1 MIINAEKNDI
11 KVIGDIKEFKT
22 SIDPK
27 NIEFITTLLSSNLYS
42 NPEKS
47 FIREIVSNAWDS
59 HVEAGT
65 TDTPVII
72 RFKEITHSNWEIT
85 IRDFGIGLS
94 PERFKEVY
102 CNIGSSTKRESNE
115 LIGGFGIGK
124 YSSLACTDTVF
135 ITSYY
140 KGISYLYVMVK
151 SGNTITTNLVSETP
165 TKEKDGV
172 EVTIKNISYIIPYMK
187 ALDSIVFFPNI
198 YIDGIS
204 NIINK
209 SKIKRFNNFAV
220 SSVTLIDKI
229 LLGNVLY
236 PCDTEKFIPEVR
248 EFLYNIERSGIVV
261 KFNIG
266 ELNITPNRE
275 NIIYTKDTINKITN
289 RILAAKKELED
300 LIANKLNKDYDNLY
314 EYWKVIKNNIKYN
327 PLTDDYTSCYSRYAD
342 CVGYYTH
349 VIASNLTFKG
359 SKVLGEADCTN
370 FLNVFFYLQLPF
382 LKGLFHNDKFYQNKI
397 PLIIENRTRM
407 NEPLILAINNTS
419 LTAIAKAWLN
429 KTYEEYTIITEFDK
443 DSFKL
448 YIEDNIADL
457 KTFHKKDEIIDY
469 MYEYLTSKIIKIDL
483 DTNTDFLKFKEDLKK
498 NKISIKKIKEVIIY
512 IQETEFYRRIIKFPS
527 IEKCIEYIKTL
538 KKGIILTDLQD
549 GVTWINIADTR
560 NLIVISARKEIVEAL
575 KEANPSFLVDK
586 QYIIKKDPVI
596 VKFHT
601 MIKEFVNAKFHVPS
615 EFYSR
620 DFLLTVPPYL
630 REEFCNIIRFYHWH
644 SKTNAYYLVADKD
657 DIPIDSY
664 TQYICRKFIKYFN
677 SYVNLINEIDFPS
690 DKNSLENILTS
701 AVILK
706 KKIYRLDYKMYEKVK
721 SNKLIK
727 VLCEK

>member
-1 MIINAEKNDI
+1 M
-11 KVIGDIKEFKT
+11 
-22 SIDPK
+22 
-27 NIEFITTLLSSNLYS
+27 
-42 NPEKS
+42 
-47 FIREIVSNAWDS
+47 
-59 HVEAGT
+59 
-65 TDTPVII
+65 
-72 RFKEITHSNWEIT
+72 
-85 IRDFGIGLS
+85 
-94 PERFKEVY
+94 
-102 CNIGSSTKRESNE
+102 
-115 LIGGFGIGK
+115 IGK

-172 EVTIKNISYIIPYMK
+172 EVTIKNISYIIPYTK

-236 PCDTEKFIPEVR
+236 PCDTNKFIPEVR
-248 EFLYNIERSGIVV
+248 EFLYNIEHSGIVV

-275 NIIYTKDTINKITN
+275 NIIYTKDTINKITD

-314 EYWKVIKNNIKYN
+314 EYWKLIRGNIKYN
-327 PLTDDYTSCYSRYAD
+327 PLTDDYTSCSSRYAD

-359 SKVLGEADCTN
+359 SKVLGESNCTS
-370 FLNVFFYLQLPF
+370 FLNVFFYLPLPF
-382 LKGLFHNDKFYQNKI
+382 LKGLFHNDKFYQKI
-397 PLIIENRTRM
+397 PSVIEKRTRM
-407 NEPLILAINNTS
+407 DEPLILAINNTR

-448 YIEDNIADL
+448 YIEDSIVGL

-469 MYEYLTSKIIKIDL
+469 MYEYLTSKIIKINL

-527 IEKCIEYIKTL
+527 IEKCIKYIKTL

-549 GVTWINIADTR
+549 GATWIDIANTR
-560 NLIVISARKEIVEAL
+560 KLIVISARKEIVEAL

-601 MIKEFVNAKFHVPS
+601 MIKEFGNAKFHIPS

-620 DFLLTVPPYL
+620 DFLLTVPIYL

-644 SKTNAYYLVADKD
+644 SKASAYYLAANND

-677 SYVNLINEIDFPS
+677 SYTNLIDEIDFPS

>member
-1 MIINAEKNDI
+1 
-11 KVIGDIKEFKT
+11 
-22 SIDPK
+22 
-27 NIEFITTLLSSNLYS
+27 
-42 NPEKS
+42 
-47 FIREIVSNAWDS
+47 
-59 HVEAGT
+59 
-65 TDTPVII
+65 
-72 RFKEITHSNWEIT
+72 
-85 IRDFGIGLS
+85 
-94 PERFKEVY
+94 
-102 CNIGSSTKRESNE
+102 
-115 LIGGFGIGK
+115 
-124 YSSLACTDTVF
+124 
-135 ITSYY
+135 
-140 KGISYLYVMVK
+140 
-151 SGNTITTNLVSETP
+151 
-165 TKEKDGV
+165 
-172 EVTIKNISYIIPYMK
+172 MK

-220 SSVTLIDKI
+220 ASVTLIDKI

-300 LIANKLNKDYDNLY
+300 LIANKFNKDYDNLY
-314 EYWKVIKNNIKYN
+314 EYWKIIKNNIKYN
-327 PLTDDYTSCYSRYAD
+327 PLTDDYTLCYSRYAD

-359 SKVLGEADCTN
+359 SKVLSEADCIS
-370 FLNVFFYLQLPF
+370 FLNVFFYLPLPF
-382 LKGLFHNDKFYQNKI
+382 LKGLFHNDRFYQNKI
-397 PLIIENRTRM
+397 PSVIEDRTIM
-407 NEPLILAINNTS
+407 YEPLILAINNTR

-429 KTYEEYTIITEFDK
+429 KTYEKYTIITEFDK

-448 YIEDNIADL
+448 YIEDSITDL

-469 MYEYLTSKIIKIDL
+469 MYEYLTSKIIKINL

-527 IEKCIEYIKTL
+527 IEKCIKYIKTL

-549 GVTWINIADTR
+549 GATWIDIANTR
-560 NLIVISARKEIVEAL
+560 KLIVISARKEIVEAL

-601 MIKEFVNAKFHVPS
+601 MIKEFGNAKFHVPS

-620 DFLLTVPPYL
+620 DFLLTVPIYL
-630 REEFCNIIRFYHWH
+630 RKEFFNIIKFYHWY
-644 SKTNAYYLVADKD
+644 SKASAYYLAANND

-677 SYVNLINEIDFPS
+677 SYVNLIDEIDFPT

-701 AVILK
+701 AAILK

>member
-1 MIINAEKNDI
+1 M
-11 KVIGDIKEFKT
+11 
-22 SIDPK
+22 
-27 NIEFITTLLSSNLYS
+27 
-42 NPEKS
+42 
-47 FIREIVSNAWDS
+47 
-59 HVEAGT
+59 
-65 TDTPVII
+65 
-72 RFKEITHSNWEIT
+72 
-85 IRDFGIGLS
+85 
-94 PERFKEVY
+94 
-102 CNIGSSTKRESNE
+102 
-115 LIGGFGIGK
+115 IGK

-248 EFLYNIERSGIVV
+248 EFLYNIEHSGIVV

-275 NIIYTKDTINKITN
+275 NIIYTKDTINKITD

-300 LIANKLNKDYDNLY
+300 LIANKFNKDYDNLY
-314 EYWKVIKNNIKYN
+314 EYWKLIRRNIKYN
-327 PLTDDYTSCYSRYAD
+327 PLTDDYTSCSSRYAD

-359 SKVLGEADCTN
+359 SKVLSEADCIS
-370 FLNVFFYLQLPF
+370 FLNVFFYLPLPF
-382 LKGLFHNDKFYQNKI
+382 LKGLFYNDKFYQNKI

-407 NEPLILAINNTS
+407 DEPLILAINNTR

-429 KTYEEYTIITEFDK
+429 KTYEKYTIITEFDK

-448 YIEDNIADL
+448 YIEDSIADL

-469 MYEYLTSKIIKIDL
+469 MYEYLTSKIIKINL

-527 IEKCIEYIKTL
+527 IEKCIKYIKTL

-549 GVTWINIADTR
+549 GATWIDIANTR
-560 NLIVISARKEIVEAL
+560 KLIVISARKEIVEAL

-601 MIKEFVNAKFHVPS
+601 MIKEFGNAKFHVPS
-615 EFYSR
+615 EFCSR
-620 DFLLTVPPYL
+620 DFLLTVPIYL
-630 REEFCNIIRFYHWH
+630 RKEFFNIIKFYHWY
-644 SKTNAYYLVADKD
+644 SKASAYYLAANND

-677 SYVNLINEIDFPS
+677 SYTNLIDEIDFPF

>member
-1 MIINAEKNDI
+1 M
-11 KVIGDIKEFKT
+11 
-22 SIDPK
+22 
-27 NIEFITTLLSSNLYS
+27 
-42 NPEKS
+42 
-47 FIREIVSNAWDS
+47 
-59 HVEAGT
+59 
-65 TDTPVII
+65 
-72 RFKEITHSNWEIT
+72 
-85 IRDFGIGLS
+85 
-94 PERFKEVY
+94 
-102 CNIGSSTKRESNE
+102 
-115 LIGGFGIGK
+115 IGK

-220 SSVTLIDKI
+220 ASVTLIDKI

-248 EFLYNIERSGIVV
+248 EFLYNIEHSGIVV

-275 NIIYTKDTINKITN
+275 NIIYTKDTINKITD

-300 LIANKLNKDYDNLY
+300 LIANKFNKDYDNLY
-314 EYWKVIKNNIKYN
+314 EYWKVLRRNIKYN
-327 PLTDDYTSCYSRYAD
+327 PLTDDYTSCSSRYAD

-359 SKVLGEADCTN
+359 SKVLSEADCIS
-370 FLNVFFYLQLPF
+370 FLNVFFYLPLPF
-382 LKGLFHNDKFYQNKI
+382 LKGLSHNDKFYQNKI

-407 NEPLILAINNTS
+407 DEPLILAINNTR

-429 KTYEEYTIITEFDK
+429 KTYEKYTIITEFDK

-448 YIEDNIADL
+448 YIEDSIADL

-469 MYEYLTSKIIKIDL
+469 MYEYLTSKIIKINL

-527 IEKCIEYIKTL
+527 IEKCIKYIKTL

-549 GVTWINIADTR
+549 GATWIDIANTR
-560 NLIVISARKEIVEAL
+560 KLIVISARKEIVEAL

-601 MIKEFVNAKFHVPS
+601 MIKEFGNAKFHVPS

-620 DFLLTVPPYL
+620 DFLLTVPIYL
-630 REEFCNIIRFYHWH
+630 RKEFFNIIKFYHWY
-644 SKTNAYYLVADKD
+644 SKASAYYLAANND

-677 SYVNLINEIDFPS
+677 SYTNLIDEIDFPP

>member
-1 MIINAEKNDI
+1 
-11 KVIGDIKEFKT
+11 
-22 SIDPK
+22 
-27 NIEFITTLLSSNLYS
+27 
-42 NPEKS
+42 
-47 FIREIVSNAWDS
+47 
-59 HVEAGT
+59 
-65 TDTPVII
+65 
-72 RFKEITHSNWEIT
+72 
-85 IRDFGIGLS
+85 
-94 PERFKEVY
+94 
-102 CNIGSSTKRESNE
+102 
-115 LIGGFGIGK
+115 
-124 YSSLACTDTVF
+124 
-135 ITSYY
+135 
-140 KGISYLYVMVK
+140 MVK

-220 SSVTLIDKI
+220 ASVTLIDKI

-248 EFLYNIERSGIVV
+248 EFLYNIEHSGIVV

-275 NIIYTKDTINKITN
+275 NIIYTKDTINKITD

-300 LIANKLNKDYDNLY
+300 LIANKFNKDYDNLY
-314 EYWKVIKNNIKYN
+314 EYWKLIRRNIKYN
-327 PLTDDYTSCYSRYAD
+327 PLTDDYTSCSSRYAD

-359 SKVLGEADCTN
+359 SKVLSEADCIS
-370 FLNVFFYLQLPF
+370 FLNVFFYLPLPF
-382 LKGLFHNDKFYQNKI
+382 LKGLFYNDKFYQNKI

-407 NEPLILAINNTS
+407 DEPLILAINNTR

-429 KTYEEYTIITEFDK
+429 KTYEKYTIITEFDK

-448 YIEDNIADL
+448 YIEDSIVDL

-469 MYEYLTSKIIKIDL
+469 MYEYLTSKIIKINL

-527 IEKCIEYIKTL
+527 IEKCIKYIKTL

-549 GVTWINIADTR
+549 GATWIDIANTR
-560 NLIVISARKEIVEAL
+560 KLIVISARKEIVEAL

-601 MIKEFVNAKFHVPS
+601 MIKEFGNAKFHVPS

-620 DFLLTVPPYL
+620 DFLLTVPIYL
-630 REEFCNIIRFYHWH
+630 RKEFFNIIKFYHWY
-644 SKTNAYYLVADKD
+644 SKASAYYLAANND

-677 SYVNLINEIDFPS
+677 SYVNLIDEIDFPP

>member
-1 MIINAEKNDI
+1 
-11 KVIGDIKEFKT
+11 
-22 SIDPK
+22 
-27 NIEFITTLLSSNLYS
+27 
-42 NPEKS
+42 
-47 FIREIVSNAWDS
+47 
-59 HVEAGT
+59 
-65 TDTPVII
+65 
-72 RFKEITHSNWEIT
+72 
-85 IRDFGIGLS
+85 
-94 PERFKEVY
+94 
-102 CNIGSSTKRESNE
+102 
-115 LIGGFGIGK
+115 
-124 YSSLACTDTVF
+124 
-135 ITSYY
+135 
-140 KGISYLYVMVK
+140 MVK

-172 EVTIKNISYIIPYMK
+172 EVTIKNISYIIPYTK

-248 EFLYNIERSGIVV
+248 EFLYNIAHSGIVV

-275 NIIYTKDTINKITN
+275 NIIYTKDTINKITD

-300 LIANKLNKDYDNLY
+300 LIANKLNKNYDNLY
-314 EYWKVIKNNIKYN
+314 EYWKLIKGNIKYN
-327 PLTDDYTSCYSRYAD
+327 PLTDDYTSCSSRYAD

-359 SKVLGEADCTN
+359 SKVLGESNCTS

-397 PLIIENRTRM
+397 PLIIEKRTRM
-407 NEPLILAINNTS
+407 DEPLILAINNTR

-429 KTYEEYTIITEFDK
+429 KTYKEYTIITEFDK

-448 YIEDNIADL
+448 YIEDKIADL

-469 MYEYLTSKIIKIDL
+469 MYEYLTSKIIKINL

-512 IQETEFYRRIIKFPS
+512 IQETKFYRRIIKFPS
-527 IEKCIEYIKTL
+527 IEKCIKYIKTL

-549 GVTWINIADTR
+549 GVTWIDIANTR

-601 MIKEFVNAKFHVPS
+601 MIKEFGNAKFHVPS

-620 DFLLTVPPYL
+620 DFLLTVPIYL

-644 SKTNAYYLVADKD
+644 SKASAYYLAANND

-677 SYVNLINEIDFPS
+677 SYVNLIDEIDFPS

>member
-248 EFLYNIERSGIVV
+248 EFLYNIEHSGIVV

-275 NIIYTKDTINKITN
+275 NIIYTKDTINKITD

-300 LIANKLNKDYDNLY
+300 LIANKLNKDYNNLY
-314 EYWKVIKNNIKYN
+314 EYWKVIRGNIKYN
-327 PLTDDYTSCYSRYAD
+327 PLTDDYTSCSSRYAD

-359 SKVLGEADCTN
+359 SKVLGESDCTS
-370 FLNVFFYLQLPF
+370 FLNRFFYLQLPF
-382 LKGLFHNDKFYQNKI
+382 LKGIFHNDKFYQNKI
-397 PLIIENRTRM
+397 PLVYEDRTRM
-407 NEPLILAINNTS
+407 GEPLILAINNTR

-429 KTYEEYTIITEFDK
+429 KTYKKYTIITEFDK

-448 YIEDNIADL
+448 YIEDSIADL

-469 MYEYLTSKIIKIDL
+469 MYEYLTSKIIKINL

-527 IEKCIEYIKTL
+527 IEKCIKYIKTL

-549 GVTWINIADTR
+549 GVTWIDIANTR

-601 MIKEFVNAKFHVPS
+601 MIKEFGNAKFHVPS

-630 REEFCNIIRFYHWH
+630 RKEFLNIIKFYHWH

-677 SYVNLINEIDFPS
+677 SYINLINEIDFPS

>member
-1 MIINAEKNDI
+1 M
-11 KVIGDIKEFKT
+11 
-22 SIDPK
+22 
-27 NIEFITTLLSSNLYS
+27 
-42 NPEKS
+42 
-47 FIREIVSNAWDS
+47 
-59 HVEAGT
+59 
-65 TDTPVII
+65 
-72 RFKEITHSNWEIT
+72 
-85 IRDFGIGLS
+85 
-94 PERFKEVY
+94 
-102 CNIGSSTKRESNE
+102 
-115 LIGGFGIGK
+115 IGK

-172 EVTIKNISYIIPYMK
+172 EITIKNISYIMPYMN

-248 EFLYNIERSGIVV
+248 EFLYNIEHSGIVV

-275 NIIYTKDTINKITN
+275 NIIYTKDTINKITD

-314 EYWKVIKNNIKYN
+314 EYWELIRRNIKYN
-327 PLTDDYTSCYSRYAD
+327 PLTDDYTSCSSRYANY
-342 CVGYYTH
+342 VGYYTH

-359 SKVLGEADCTN
+359 SKVLGESDCIS

-382 LKGLFHNDKFYQNKI
+382 LKGIFHNDKFYQNKI
-397 PLIIENRTRM
+397 PSVIENRTRM
-407 NEPLILAINNTS
+407 NEPLILAINNTR

-469 MYEYLTSKIIKIDL
+469 MYEYLTSKIIKINL

-527 IEKCIEYIKTL
+527 IEKCIKYIKTL

-549 GVTWINIADTR
+549 GATWIDIANTR
-560 NLIVISARKEIVEAL
+560 KLIVISARKEIVEAL

-601 MIKEFVNAKFHVPS
+601 MIKEFGNAKFHVPS

-620 DFLLTVPPYL
+620 DFLLTVPIYL
-630 REEFCNIIRFYHWH
+630 REEFCNIIKFYHWH
-644 SKTNAYYLVADKD
+644 SKASAYYLAANND

-677 SYVNLINEIDFPS
+677 SYTSLIDEIDFPS

>member
-172 EVTIKNISYIIPYMK
+172 EITIKNISYIIPYMR

-236 PCDTEKFIPEVR
+236 PCDTEKFIPEAR
-248 EFLYNIERSGIVV
+248 EFLYNIEHSGIVV

-275 NIIYTKDTINKITN
+275 NIIYTKDTINKITD

-314 EYWKVIKNNIKYN
+314 EYWKLIRGNIKYN
-327 PLTDDYTSCYSRYAD
+327 PLTDDYTSCSSRYAD

-359 SKVLGEADCTN
+359 SKVLGESDCIS

-382 LKGLFHNDKFYQNKI
+382 LKGIFHNDKFYQNKI
-397 PLIIENRTRM
+397 PLVIENRTRM
-407 NEPLILAINNTS
+407 DEPLILAINNTR
-419 LTAIAKAWLN
+419 LTAIAKTWLN

-469 MYEYLTSKIIKIDL
+469 MYEYLTSKIIKINL

-527 IEKCIEYIKTL
+527 IEKCIKYIKTL

-549 GVTWINIADTR
+549 GATWIDIANTR
-560 NLIVISARKEIVEAL
+560 KLIVISARKEIVEAL

-601 MIKEFVNAKFHVPS
+601 MIKEFGNAKFHVPS

-620 DFLLTVPPYL
+620 DFLLTVPIYL
-630 REEFCNIIRFYHWH
+630 REEFCNIIKFYHWH
-644 SKTNAYYLVADKD
+644 SKASAYYLVANND

-677 SYVNLINEIDFPS
+677 SYTSLIDEIDFPS

>member
-1 MIINAEKNDI
+1 M
-11 KVIGDIKEFKT
+11 
-22 SIDPK
+22 
-27 NIEFITTLLSSNLYS
+27 
-42 NPEKS
+42 
-47 FIREIVSNAWDS
+47 
-59 HVEAGT
+59 
-65 TDTPVII
+65 
-72 RFKEITHSNWEIT
+72 
-85 IRDFGIGLS
+85 
-94 PERFKEVY
+94 
-102 CNIGSSTKRESNE
+102 
-115 LIGGFGIGK
+115 IGK

-248 EFLYNIERSGIVV
+248 EFLYNIEHSGIVV

-275 NIIYTKDTINKITN
+275 NIIYTKDTINKITD

-300 LIANKLNKDYDNLY
+300 LIANKFNKDYDNLY
-314 EYWKVIKNNIKYN
+314 EYWKLIRRNIKYN
-327 PLTDDYTSCYSRYAD
+327 PLTDDYTSCSSRYAD

-359 SKVLGEADCTN
+359 SKVLSEADCIS
-370 FLNVFFYLQLPF
+370 FLNVFFYLPLPF
-382 LKGLFHNDKFYQNKI
+382 LKGLFYNDKFYQNKI

-407 NEPLILAINNTS
+407 DEPLILAINNTR

-429 KTYEEYTIITEFDK
+429 KTYEKYTIITEFDK

-448 YIEDNIADL
+448 YIEDSIADR

-469 MYEYLTSKIIKIDL
+469 MYEYLTSKIIKINL

-527 IEKCIEYIKTL
+527 IEKCIKYIKTL

-549 GVTWINIADTR
+549 GATWIDIANTR
-560 NLIVISARKEIVEAL
+560 KLIVISARKEIVEAL

-601 MIKEFVNAKFHVPS
+601 MIKEFGNAKFHVPS
-615 EFYSR
+615 EFCSR
-620 DFLLTVPPYL
+620 DFLLTVPIYL
-630 REEFCNIIRFYHWH
+630 RKEFFNIIKFYHWY
-644 SKTNAYYLVADKD
+644 SKASAYYLAANND

-677 SYVNLINEIDFPS
+677 SYTNLIDEIDFPP

>member
-248 EFLYNIERSGIVV
+248 EFLYNIEYSGIVV

-275 NIIYTKDTINKITN
+275 NIIYTKDTINKITD

-314 EYWKVIKNNIKYN
+314 EYLKVIRGNIKYN
-327 PLTDDYTSCYSRYAD
+327 PLTDDYTSCSSRYAD

-359 SKVLGEADCTN
+359 SKVLGESDCTS
-370 FLNVFFYLQLPF
+370 FLNRFFYLQLPF
-382 LKGLFHNDKFYQNKI
+382 LKGIFHNDKFYQNKI
-397 PLIIENRTRM
+397 PLVYEDRTRM
-407 NEPLILAINNTS
+407 GEPLILAINNTR

-429 KTYEEYTIITEFDK
+429 KTYKKYTIITEFDK

-448 YIEDNIADL
+448 YIEDSIADL

-469 MYEYLTSKIIKIDL
+469 MYEYLTSKIIKINL

-527 IEKCIEYIKTL
+527 IEKCIKYIKTL

-549 GVTWINIADTR
+549 GVTWIDIANTR

-601 MIKEFVNAKFHVPS
+601 MIKEFGNAKFHVPS

-630 REEFCNIIRFYHWH
+630 RKEFLNIIKFYHWH

-677 SYVNLINEIDFPS
+677 SYINLINEIDFPS

>member
-27 NIEFITTLLSSNLYS
+27 NIGFITTLLSSNLYS

-65 TDTPVII
+65 TDTPIII

-172 EVTIKNISYIIPYMK
+172 EVTIKNISYIISYMK

-236 PCDTEKFIPEVR
+236 PCDTKKFIPEVR
-248 EFLYNIERSGIVV
+248 DFLYNIERSGIVV

-275 NIIYTKDTINKITN
+275 NIIYTKDTINKITA

-327 PLTDDYTSCYSRYAD
+327 PLTDDYTSCSSRYAD
-342 CVGYYTH
+342 CVGYYTY

-359 SKVLGEADCTN
+359 SKVLGEADCTR
-370 FLNVFFYLQLPF
+370 FLNRFFYLQLPF

-397 PLIIENRTRM
+397 PLVIEGRTRM
-407 NEPLILAINNTS
+407 DEPLILAINNTR

-429 KTYEEYTIITEFDK
+429 KTYKKYTIITEFDK

-448 YIEDNIADL
+448 YIEDNIVDL

-469 MYEYLTSKIIKIDL
+469 MYEYLTSKIIKINL

-512 IQETEFYRRIIKFPS
+512 IQETEFYRRILKFPS
-527 IEKCIEYIKTL
+527 IEKCIKYIKTL

-549 GVTWINIADTR
+549 GVTWINIANTR

-586 QYIIKKDPVI
+586 QYILKKDPVI

-601 MIKEFVNAKFHVPS
+601 MIKEFGNAKFHVPS

-630 REEFCNIIRFYHWH
+630 RKEFLNIIEFYHWH

-677 SYVNLINEIDFPS
+677 SYTNLIDEIDFPS

>member
-1 MIINAEKNDI
+1 M
-11 KVIGDIKEFKT
+11 
-22 SIDPK
+22 
-27 NIEFITTLLSSNLYS
+27 
-42 NPEKS
+42 
-47 FIREIVSNAWDS
+47 
-59 HVEAGT
+59 
-65 TDTPVII
+65 
-72 RFKEITHSNWEIT
+72 
-85 IRDFGIGLS
+85 
-94 PERFKEVY
+94 
-102 CNIGSSTKRESNE
+102 
-115 LIGGFGIGK
+115 IGK

-172 EVTIKNISYIIPYMK
+172 EVTIKNISYIIPYTK

-314 EYWKVIKNNIKYN
+314 EYWKVLRYSIKYN
-327 PLTDDYTSCYSRYAD
+327 PLTDDYTSCSSRYAD
-342 CVGYYTH
+342 YVGYYTH

-359 SKVLGEADCTN
+359 SKVLSEADCIS
-370 FLNVFFYLQLPF
+370 FLNRFFYLQLPF

-407 NEPLILAINNTS
+407 DEPLILAINNTR

-483 DTNTDFLKFKEDLKK
+483 DTNTDFLKFKEDL
-498 NKISIKKIKEVIIY
+498 
-512 IQETEFYRRIIKFPS
+512 
-527 IEKCIEYIKTL
+527 
-538 KKGIILTDLQD
+538 
-549 GVTWINIADTR
+549 
-560 NLIVISARKEIVEAL
+560 
-575 KEANPSFLVDK
+575 SF
-586 QYIIKKDPVI
+586 
-596 VKFHT
+596 
-601 MIKEFVNAKFHVPS
+601 
-615 EFYSR
+615 
-620 DFLLTVPPYL
+620 
-630 REEFCNIIRFYHWH
+630 
-644 SKTNAYYLVADKD
+644 
-657 DIPIDSY
+657 
-664 TQYICRKFIKYFN
+664 
-677 SYVNLINEIDFPS
+677 
-690 DKNSLENILTS
+690 
-701 AVILK
+701 
-706 KKIYRLDYKMYEKVK
+706 
-721 SNKLIK
+721 
-727 VLCEK
+727 

>member
-172 EVTIKNISYIIPYMK
+172 EVTIKNISYIIPYMN

-209 SKIKRFNNFAV
+209 SKINRFNNFAV
-220 SSVTLIDKI
+220 ASVTLIDKI

-248 EFLYNIERSGIVV
+248 EFLYNIGHSGIVV

-275 NIIYTKDTINKITN
+275 NIIYTKDTINKITD

-314 EYWKVIKNNIKYN
+314 EYWKLIRGNIKYN
-327 PLTDDYTSCYSRYAD
+327 PLTDDYTSCSSRYAD
-342 CVGYYTH
+342 CVGYFTH

-370 FLNVFFYLQLPF
+370 FLNIFFYLPLPF

-397 PLIIENRTRM
+397 PSVIEKRTRM
-407 NEPLILAINNTS
+407 DEPLILAINNTR

-448 YIEDNIADL
+448 YIEDKIADL

-469 MYEYLTSKIIKIDL
+469 MYEYLTSKIIKINL

-512 IQETEFYRRIIKFPS
+512 IQETEVYRRIIKFPS
-527 IEKCIEYIKTL
+527 IEKCIKYIKTL

-549 GVTWINIADTR
+549 GATWIDIANTR
-560 NLIVISARKEIVEAL
+560 KLIVISARKEIVEAL

-586 QYIIKKDPVI
+586 QYILKKDPVI

-601 MIKEFVNAKFHVPS
+601 MIEEFRNAKFHVPS

-620 DFLLTVPPYL
+620 DFLLTVPIYL

-677 SYVNLINEIDFPS
+677 SYTNLIDEIDFPS

>member
-1 MIINAEKNDI
+1 M
-11 KVIGDIKEFKT
+11 
-22 SIDPK
+22 
-27 NIEFITTLLSSNLYS
+27 
-42 NPEKS
+42 
-47 FIREIVSNAWDS
+47 
-59 HVEAGT
+59 
-65 TDTPVII
+65 
-72 RFKEITHSNWEIT
+72 
-85 IRDFGIGLS
+85 
-94 PERFKEVY
+94 
-102 CNIGSSTKRESNE
+102 
-115 LIGGFGIGK
+115 IGK

-172 EVTIKNISYIIPYMK
+172 EVTIKNISYIIPYTK

-248 EFLYNIERSGIVV
+248 EFLYNIAHSGIVV

-275 NIIYTKDTINKITN
+275 NIIYTKDTINKITD

-300 LIANKLNKDYDNLY
+300 LIANKLNKNYDNLY
-314 EYWKVIKNNIKYN
+314 EYWKLIKGNIKYN
-327 PLTDDYTSCYSRYAD
+327 PLTDDYTSCSSRYAD

-359 SKVLGEADCTN
+359 SKVLGESNCTS

-397 PLIIENRTRM
+397 PLIIEKRTRM
-407 NEPLILAINNTS
+407 DEPLILAINNTR

-429 KTYEEYTIITEFDK
+429 KTYKEYTIITEFDK

-448 YIEDNIADL
+448 YIEDKIADL

-469 MYEYLTSKIIKIDL
+469 MYEYLTSKIIKINL

-527 IEKCIEYIKTL
+527 IEKCIKYIKTL

-549 GVTWINIADTR
+549 GVTWIDIANTR

-601 MIKEFVNAKFHVPS
+601 MIKEFGNAKFHVPS

-620 DFLLTVPPYL
+620 DFLLTVPIYL

-644 SKTNAYYLVADKD
+644 SKASAYYLAANND

-677 SYVNLINEIDFPS
+677 SYVNLIDEIDFPS
-690 DKNSLENILTS
+690 YKNSLENILTS

>member
-1 MIINAEKNDI
+1 M
-11 KVIGDIKEFKT
+11 
-22 SIDPK
+22 
-27 NIEFITTLLSSNLYS
+27 
-42 NPEKS
+42 
-47 FIREIVSNAWDS
+47 
-59 HVEAGT
+59 
-65 TDTPVII
+65 
-72 RFKEITHSNWEIT
+72 
-85 IRDFGIGLS
+85 
-94 PERFKEVY
+94 
-102 CNIGSSTKRESNE
+102 
-115 LIGGFGIGK
+115 IGK

-248 EFLYNIERSGIVV
+248 EFLYNIEHSGIVV

-275 NIIYTKDTINKITN
+275 NIIYTKDTINKITD

-314 EYWKVIKNNIKYN
+314 EYWKLIRGNIKYN
-327 PLTDDYTSCYSRYAD
+327 PLTDDYTSCSSRYVD

-359 SKVLGEADCTN
+359 SKVLGESNCTS
-370 FLNVFFYLQLPF
+370 FLNIFFYLPLPF

-397 PLIIENRTRM
+397 PSVIEKRTRM
-407 NEPLILAINNTS
+407 DEPLILAINNTR
-419 LTAIAKAWLN
+419 LTAITKAWLN

-448 YIEDNIADL
+448 YIEDSITDL

-469 MYEYLTSKIIKIDL
+469 MYEYLTSKIIKINL

-527 IEKCIEYIKTL
+527 IEKCIKYIKTL
-538 KKGIILTDLQD
+538 KKGIILTNLQD
-549 GVTWINIADTR
+549 GVTWIDIANTR
-560 NLIVISARKEIVEAL
+560 KLIVISARKEIVEAL

-586 QYIIKKDPVI
+586 QYIIKKDPII

-601 MIKEFVNAKFHVPS
+601 MIKEFGNAKFHVPS

-620 DFLLTVPPYL
+620 DFLLTVPIYL
-630 REEFCNIIRFYHWH
+630 REEFCNIIKFYHWH
-644 SKTNAYYLVADKD
+644 SKANAYYLAANND

-677 SYVNLINEIDFPS
+677 SYTNLIDEIDFPS

>member
-172 EVTIKNISYIIPYMK
+172 EVTIKNIPYIIPYMK

-275 NIIYTKDTINKITN
+275 NIIYTKDTINKITD

-300 LIANKLNKDYDNLY
+300 LIANKFNKDYDNLY
-314 EYWKVIKNNIKYN
+314 EYWKIIKNNIKYN
-327 PLTDDYTSCYSRYAD
+327 PLTDDYTSCSSRYAD

-359 SKVLGEADCTN
+359 SKILSEADCIS

-397 PLIIENRTRM
+397 PLVIEDRTRM
-407 NEPLILAINNTS
+407 DEPLILAINNTR

-429 KTYEEYTIITEFDK
+429 KTYEKYTIITEFDK

-448 YIEDNIADL
+448 YIEDSIADL

-469 MYEYLTSKIIKIDL
+469 MYEYLTSKIIKINL

-527 IEKCIEYIKTL
+527 IEKCIKYIKTL

-549 GVTWINIADTR
+549 GATWIDIANTR
-560 NLIVISARKEIVEAL
+560 KLIVISARKEIVEAL

-601 MIKEFVNAKFHVPS
+601 IIKEFGNAKFHVPS
-615 EFYSR
+615 EFHSR
-620 DFLLTVPPYL
+620 DFLLTVPIYL
-630 REEFCNIIRFYHWH
+630 REEFFNIIKFYHLH
-644 SKTNAYYLVADKD
+644 SKASAYYLAANND

-677 SYVNLINEIDFPS
+677 SYVNLIDEIDFPS

>member
-47 FIREIVSNAWDS
+47 FIREIVSNAWES

-65 TDTPVII
+65 TDIPVII

-172 EVTIKNISYIIPYMK
+172 EITIKNISYIIPYMK

-209 SKIKRFNNFAV
+209 SRIKRFNNFAV

-327 PLTDDYTSCYSRYAD
+327 PLTNDYTSCSSRYAD

-359 SKVLGEADCTN
+359 SKVLGEADCTS
-370 FLNVFFYLQLPF
+370 FLNIFFYLQLPF

-397 PLIIENRTRM
+397 PLVIENRTRM
-407 NEPLILAINNTS
+407 DEPLILAINNTR

-469 MYEYLTSKIIKIDL
+469 MYEYLTSKIIKINL

-527 IEKCIEYIKTL
+527 IEKCIKYIKTL

-549 GVTWINIADTR
+549 GVTWINIANTR
-560 NLIVISARKEIVEAL
+560 KLIVISARKEIVEAL

-586 QYIIKKDPVI
+586 QYILKKDPVI

-601 MIKEFVNAKFHVPS
+601 MIKEFGNAKFHVPS

-630 REEFCNIIRFYHWH
+630 RKEFLNIIKFYHWH
-644 SKTNAYYLVADKD
+644 SKNNAYYLVADKD

-677 SYVNLINEIDFPS
+677 SYTNLIDEIDFPS

>member
-85 IRDFGIGLS
+85 IRDFGTGLS

-172 EVTIKNISYIIPYMK
+172 EVTIKNISYIIPYTR

-248 EFLYNIERSGIVV
+248 EFLYNIEHSGIVV

-275 NIIYTKDTINKITN
+275 NIIYTKDTINKITD

-300 LIANKLNKDYDNLY
+300 LIANKFNKDYDNLY

-327 PLTDDYTSCYSRYAD
+327 PLTDDYTSCSSRYAD
-342 CVGYYTH
+342 YVGYYTH

-359 SKVLGEADCTN
+359 SKVLSEADCIS
-370 FLNVFFYLQLPF
+370 FLNIFFYLQLPF

-397 PLIIENRTRM
+397 PLVYEDRTRM
-407 NEPLILAINNTS
+407 GEPLILAINNTR

-429 KTYEEYTIITEFDK
+429 KTYKKYTIITEFDK

-469 MYEYLTSKIIKIDL
+469 MYEYLTSKIIKINL

-527 IEKCIEYIKTL
+527 IEKCIKYIKTL

-549 GVTWINIADTR
+549 GVTWINIANTR
-560 NLIVISARKEIVEAL
+560 KLIVISARKEIVEAL

-586 QYIIKKDPVI
+586 QYILKKDPVI

-601 MIKEFVNAKFHVPS
+601 MIKEFGNAKFHVPS

-630 REEFCNIIRFYHWH
+630 RKEFLNIIEFYHWH
-644 SKTNAYYLVADKD
+644 FKNNAYYLVADKD

-677 SYVNLINEIDFPS
+677 SYINLINEIDFPS

>member
-1 MIINAEKNDI
+1 M
-11 KVIGDIKEFKT
+11 
-22 SIDPK
+22 
-27 NIEFITTLLSSNLYS
+27 
-42 NPEKS
+42 
-47 FIREIVSNAWDS
+47 
-59 HVEAGT
+59 
-65 TDTPVII
+65 
-72 RFKEITHSNWEIT
+72 
-85 IRDFGIGLS
+85 
-94 PERFKEVY
+94 
-102 CNIGSSTKRESNE
+102 
-115 LIGGFGIGK
+115 IGK

-165 TKEKDGV
+165 TKEKDGF
-172 EVTIKNISYIIPYMK
+172 EVTIKNISYIIPYTK

-248 EFLYNIERSGIVV
+248 VFLYNIEHSGIVV
-261 KFNIG
+261 KVTIG

-275 NIIYTKDTINKITN
+275 NIIYTKDTINKITD
-289 RILAAKKELED
+289 RILAAKKELEN

-314 EYWKVIKNNIKYN
+314 EYWKLIRGNIKYN
-327 PLTDDYTSCYSRYAD
+327 PLTDDYISCSSRYAD

-359 SKVLGEADCTN
+359 SKVLGESNCTS
-370 FLNVFFYLQLPF
+370 FLNVFFYLPLPF

-397 PLIIENRTRM
+397 PSIIEKRTRM
-407 NEPLILAINNTS
+407 DEPLILAINNTR

-448 YIEDNIADL
+448 YIEDSIADL

-469 MYEYLTSKIIKIDL
+469 MYEYLTSKIIKINL

-527 IEKCIEYIKTL
+527 IEKCIKYIKTL
-538 KKGIILTDLQD
+538 KKGIILTGLQD
-549 GVTWINIADTR
+549 GVTWIDIADTR
-560 NLIVISARKEIVEAL
+560 KLIVISARKEIVEAL
-575 KEANPSFLVDK
+575 KEAYPSFLVDK
-586 QYIIKKDPVI
+586 LYIIKKDPVI

-601 MIKEFVNAKFHVPS
+601 MIKEFGNAKFHVPS

-620 DFLLTVPPYL
+620 DFLLTVPIYL
-630 REEFCNIIRFYHWH
+630 RKEFCNIIRFYHWH
-644 SKTNAYYLVADKD
+644 SKANAYYLAANND

-677 SYVNLINEIDFPS
+677 SYTNLIDEIDFPS

>member
-1 MIINAEKNDI
+1 M
-11 KVIGDIKEFKT
+11 
-22 SIDPK
+22 
-27 NIEFITTLLSSNLYS
+27 
-42 NPEKS
+42 
-47 FIREIVSNAWDS
+47 
-59 HVEAGT
+59 
-65 TDTPVII
+65 
-72 RFKEITHSNWEIT
+72 
-85 IRDFGIGLS
+85 
-94 PERFKEVY
+94 
-102 CNIGSSTKRESNE
+102 
-115 LIGGFGIGK
+115 IGK

-220 SSVTLIDKI
+220 ASVTLIDKI

-248 EFLYNIERSGIVV
+248 EFLYNIEHSGIVV

-275 NIIYTKDTINKITN
+275 NIIYTKDTINKITD

-300 LIANKLNKDYDNLY
+300 LIANKFNKDYDNLY
-314 EYWKVIKNNIKYN
+314 EYWKLIRRNIKYN
-327 PLTDDYTSCYSRYAD
+327 PLTDDYTSCSSRYAD

-359 SKVLGEADCTN
+359 SKVLSEADCIS
-370 FLNVFFYLQLPF
+370 FLNVFFYLPLPF
-382 LKGLFHNDKFYQNKI
+382 LKGLFYNDKFYQNKI

-407 NEPLILAINNTS
+407 DEPLILAINNTR

-429 KTYEEYTIITEFDK
+429 KTYEKYTIITEFDK

-448 YIEDNIADL
+448 YIEDSIVDL

-469 MYEYLTSKIIKIDL
+469 MYEYLTSKIIKINL

-527 IEKCIEYIKTL
+527 IEKCIKYIKTL

-549 GVTWINIADTR
+549 GATWIDIANTR
-560 NLIVISARKEIVEAL
+560 KLIVISARKEIVEAL

-601 MIKEFVNAKFHVPS
+601 MIKEFGNAKFHVPS

-620 DFLLTVPPYL
+620 DFLLTVPIYL
-630 REEFCNIIRFYHWH
+630 RKEFFNIIKFYHWY
-644 SKTNAYYLVADKD
+644 SKASAYYLAANND

-677 SYVNLINEIDFPS
+677 SYVNLIDEIDFPP